1 LIRRSFALR
10 TALGAALLM
19 LLAALLAAGWV
30 WRGAEAELRAQ
41 LDRALAAEAESLV
54 REFEA
59 FGLPG
64 LAEQARSSA
73 RRQGPIFIWL
83 QADGRPLAG
92 RFGLAPPP
100 PPLRGFASYA
110 DPVSGARLRALG
122 VVLPGGA
129 NLVLGAELREIE
141 HAAARLAWGPA
152 LAAVLAALLASTLGF
167 VAARRVERRIA
178 AAREA
183 ARAIMEGDLAR
194 RLPDAGTQG
203 EFDRLAATLNA
214 MLARIEALVEAQ
226 RQVTED
232 IAHDLRTP
240 LSRLRQRLEAAL
252 AAARDAE
259 RDAQTL
265 AEALCELDA
274 VLATFR
280 TLLRIARAASGEGRD
295 AFQRVDLS
303 ALVAGV
309 AEAYAA
315 VAEEAGRDFAID
327 IAPGV
332 TMRGDAALLRQ
343 ALANLLDNALLHG
356 GSRIR
361 VALRE
366 GPVIEVSDDG
376 PGIPP
381 EERARVTRRFV
392 RLEASRHTPGT
403 GLGLA
408 LVEAAARL
416 HGGILEIADGPGGRG
431 VALRLILRAG
441 L

>member
-1 LIRRSFALR
+1 MIRRSFALR

-41 LDRALAAEAESLV
+41 LDRALEAEAESLV
-54 REFEA
+54 REFEG

-64 LAEQARSSA
+64 LAEQARSYA
-73 RRQGPIFIWL
+73 RRQGPILVWL
-83 QADGRPLAG
+83 QAEGRPLAG

-100 PPLRGFASYA
+100 LLRGFATYT
-110 DPVSGARLRALG
+110 DPASGGRVRALG

-129 NLVLGAELREIE
+129 NLILGAELREIE
-141 HAAARLAWGPA
+141 RAAARLAWGPA
-152 LAAVLAALLASTLGF
+152 VAALLAALLASALGF

-240 LSRLRQRLEAAL
+240 LSRLRQRLEGAL
-252 AAARDAE
+252 ASARDPA
-259 RDAQTL
+259 RDEETLSEAL
-265 AEALCELDA
+265 AELDS

-280 TLLRIARAASGEGRD
+280 TLLSIARAASGEGRD
-295 AFQRVDLS
+295 AFQALDLS
-303 ALVAGV
+303 ALVSGV
-309 AEAYAA
+309 AEAYAGA
-315 VAEEAGRDFAID
+315 AEEAGRDFATD
-327 IAPGV
+327 IAPCV
-332 TMRGDAALLRQ
+332 TVRGDAALLRQ

-356 GSRIR
+356 GPRVR
-361 VALRE
+361 VALRA

-392 RLEASRHTPGT
+392 RLEASRNTPGT

-416 HGGILEIADGPGGRG
+416 HGGALEIADGPGGRG
-431 VALRLILRAG
+431 VVMRLTLAAG